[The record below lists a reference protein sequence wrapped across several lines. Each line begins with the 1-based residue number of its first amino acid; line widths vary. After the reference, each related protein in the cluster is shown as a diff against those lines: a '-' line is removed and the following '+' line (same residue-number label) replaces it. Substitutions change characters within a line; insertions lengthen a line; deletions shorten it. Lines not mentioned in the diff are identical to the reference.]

1 MPTIQYNTSHT
12 SQYCVNNT
20 YRNNHIL
27 QYLEKKV
34 TVCGLKIHA
43 LISLTGSTSK
53 LVMAGM
59 VFFFFKHG
67 WEIGDDQ
74 TWWWFW
80 FMIVMMKYF
89 VWKGWQFVW
98 SSFFIFWIVSYHNV
112 PRSYHCVSH
121 SSISCPANQQPT
133 LSFKWSLDTV
143 GDRHSWSHPQVAK
156 KLCLF

>member
-67 WEIGDDQ
+67 WEFGDDQ
-74 TWWWFW
+74 TWWWIYDCDDEIFC
-80 FMIVMMKYF
+80 MKRLTIR
-89 VWKGWQFVW
+89 VEQFLY
-98 SSFFIFWIVSYHNV
+98 SE
-112 PRSYHCVSH
+112 
-121 SSISCPANQQPT
+121 
-133 LSFKWSLDTV
+133 
-143 GDRHSWSHPQVAK
+143 
-156 KLCLF
+156 